1 MSSPVRRNSH
11 IISSDTRLLIS
22 ARYKRIT
29 RAINSEFWNSSSETD
44 HSLYVGSYGRNTA
57 INTSDLDVM
66 VILPEDEYDHF
77 TSLNGNGP
85 SKLLQAVKN
94 AISNTYPNT
103 SIHGDGQ
110 VVVIKFSDGMRFEI
124 LPAFQH
130 MVGYGYYRHWDGT
143 YIYPDSN
150 MGGNWL
156 STNPKAEQDAMTD
169 KNTSSNGLLVETCKH
184 IRYIRDTEYSSY
196 HLSGIL
202 VDAFVYEA
210 IGGWHFRK
218 ENEQH
223 VDSEESYEQAL
234 VKRYND
240 MSYGRLIEPM
250 LKAPGSNMSID
261 SKKGWSVLGKVL
273 DFMV

>member
-29 RAINSEFWNSSSETD
+29 RAINSEFWNSS
-44 HSLYVGSYGRNTA
+44 
-57 INTSDLDVM
+57 
-66 VILPEDEYDHF
+66 
-77 TSLNGNGP
+77 
-85 SKLLQAVKN
+85 
-94 AISNTYPNT
+94 
-103 SIHGDGQ
+103 
-110 VVVIKFSDGMRFEI
+110 
-124 LPAFQH
+124 
-130 MVGYGYYRHWDGT
+130 
-143 YIYPDSN
+143 
-150 MGGNWL
+150 
-156 STNPKAEQDAMTD
+156 
-169 KNTSSNGLLVETCKH
+169 
-184 IRYIRDTEYSSY
+184 
-196 HLSGIL
+196 IL